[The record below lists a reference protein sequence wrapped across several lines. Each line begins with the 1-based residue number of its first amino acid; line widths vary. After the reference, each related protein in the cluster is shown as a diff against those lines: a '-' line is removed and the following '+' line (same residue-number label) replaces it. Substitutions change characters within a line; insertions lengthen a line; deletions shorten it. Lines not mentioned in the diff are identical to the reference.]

1 MEDKLAQ
8 LVERLR
14 TAHAEKLV
22 SVVLYGSGAGTDYHG
37 DFSDLNV
44 LSVLTEITV
53 ADLRQV
59 EPVFA
64 WWRKLGNPAPLLMSE
79 QEVRTSTDCFPIEF
93 HDMQEQRRVL
103 FGRDVIADL
112 AIDGS
117 FYRAQVEREL
127 RAKLLR
133 LRQQAAGVL
142 NEGKALFHLMLDSV
156 STFCVL
162 ARHALLL
169 AGIPVSWQKREVV
182 AKLREVQLDGSAL
195 EQLLDVREKRKNTG
209 DLSASALFSDYL
221 KQIEALVAF
230 VDRLAK

>member
-1 MEDKLAQ
+1 MEDKLMQ

-14 TAHAEKLV
+14 TAHAETLV
-22 SVVLYGSGAGTDYHG
+22 SVILYGSAAGTDYHG
-37 DFSDLNV
+37 NYSDLNV
-44 LSVLTEITV
+44 LTVLTEI
-53 ADLRQV
+53 APGDLRQA

-79 QEVRTSTDCFPIEF
+79 QEVKTSTDCFPIEF

-103 FGRDVIADL
+103 FGKDAIADL

-127 RAKLLR
+127 RSKLLR

-142 NEGKALFHLMLDSV
+142 GDNKALVHLMLESV

-169 AGIPVSWQKREVV
+169 AGVPVSWQKREVV

-195 EQLLDVREKRKNTG
+195 EQLLDVREKRKNAG